1 MSAAEPDPGRPDGPD
16 TQPTPPRPWSGG
28 EAPIP
33 PRGGAPGGPGARGA
47 PGVTATGSWRPTST
61 ERWTSPAGVP
71 RAATRRERARAVG
84 RPTPPSGLST
94 GAIART
100 GRPDRLAGTR
110 RRLVALARVL
120 AGGLVVLAVV
130 VVAAPWLL
138 GGPGPGVDTV
148 AAHLFGAVV
157 AVGATAIAAHRRTS
171 SGVAVLAAASV
182 PVILFLLLAI
192 SWWA

>member
-1 MSAAEPDPGRPDGPD
+1 MSAPDPAHRDGPD
-16 TQPTPPRPWSGG
+16 TQPTPPTPPRPWAG
-28 EAPIP
+28 EAATP
-33 PRGGAPGGPGARGA
+33 PHGGT
-47 PGVTATGSWRPTST
+47 PGVTSTGSWRPTST

-71 RAATRRERARAVG
+71 RAATRRERARTAG

-94 GAIART
+94 GAIARA
-100 GRPDRLAGTR
+100 GHPDRLAGTR

-130 VVAAPWLL
+130 VVVAPWFL
-138 GGPGPGVDTV
+138 GGPGAGVDTV
-148 AAHLFGAVV
+148 AAHLMGAVV

-171 SGVAVLAAASV
+171 SGVAVLAAAAV

-192 SWWA
+192 TWWA